1 MLFAPDV
8 EYNREHPVRLSARSW
23 YALYRHIHLTLCAS
37 GSIASVGAVDALAQH
52 RVGAAGA
59 LLLLRALGLAHVEEL
74 PGGRTRISNLTIIN
88 YALYKL
94 GPMREDRL
102 TAVLLAVQAA
112 CSAAA
117 LLVRYQLAGL
127 LYDVVR

>member
-1 MLFAPDV
+1 M
-8 EYNREHPVRLSARSW
+8 
-23 YALYRHIHLTLCAS
+23 
-37 GSIASVGAVDALAQH
+37 
-52 RVGAAGA
+52 
-59 LLLLRALGLAHVEEL
+59 
-74 PGGRTRISNLTIIN
+74 ISNLTIIN

-112 CSAAA
+112 
-117 LLVRYQLAGL
+117 LRRRPTRPYQLAGL

>member
-1 MLFAPDV
+1 
-8 EYNREHPVRLSARSW
+8 
-23 YALYRHIHLTLCAS
+23 
-37 GSIASVGAVDALAQH
+37 
-52 RVGAAGA
+52 
-59 LLLLRALGLAHVEEL
+59 
-74 PGGRTRISNLTIIN
+74 
-88 YALYKL
+88 
-94 GPMREDRL
+94 MREDRL

>member
-1 MLFAPDV
+1 MARAADGR
-8 EYNREHPVRLSARSW
+8 REPPCNSQKSARRRGRGRANDIKCPS
-23 YALYRHIHLTLCAS
+23 L
-37 GSIASVGAVDALAQH
+37 DLAELPSLG
-52 RVGAAGA
+52 RLVVRAC
-59 LLLLRALGLAHVEEL
+59 RALGLAHVEEL